1 MIKAYQYQLRLK
13 GSQQASFKRWSGALR
28 WLWNKAIGEQQ
39 AHRARGEKYANYAQM
54 CKWLTVLRGEPA
66 TAWLAE
72 GPLHPQQQLLK
83 RLDAAYQRFFKKAG
97 GYPKF
102 KRYGDDPGMRFPDA
116 KQVAYDPTNERI
128 KLPKVGWV
136 RLRLSRPIEVT
147 IRNVS
152 VRREGARWYA
162 SIQTLQGDVAPSGDL
177 KPTIGLDLGIN
188 VFAAGSN
195 GLKIE
200 PLNAYKLHQCRLRRY
215 QRSVSRKVKGSSNR
229 KKAIQK
235 LGNLHRKIARM
246 RSDWLNKLTTV
257 LVNDHPVIAL
267 EDLKVSNM
275 SRSAKGTAEEPGKR
289 VRQKARLNR
298 GILDQAWGEFA
309 RQLQYKAQALGGAVV
324 YVNPAYSSQG
334 CNVCGHVDKANRKTQ
349 ESFLCMACGHAENAD
364 IHAAKNILQRGL
376 AVWNDTHTG
385 GLNRQQHLA
394 AGHAA
399 SVCGENVRRQR
410 VSKPDGA
417 VSCQHPYGWAGA
429 KQKPTEEVAHA

>member
-1 MIKAYQYQLRLK
+1 V
-13 GSQQASFKRWSGALR
+13 
-28 WLWNKAIGEQQ
+28 
-39 AHRARGEKYANYAQM
+39 HGEKYANYYVMA
-54 CKWLTVLRGEPA
+54 KWLTAWRNDPAGDDPA
-66 TAWLAE
+66 TEWRAE

-83 RLDAAYQRFFKKAG
+83 RLDASYQRFFKKAG

-102 KRYGDDPGMRFPDA
+102 KRYGDDPGMRLPDA
-116 KQVAYDPTNERI
+116 KQVFYDPINERL

-136 RLRLSRPIEVT
+136 RLRLSRLIEGM

-152 VRREGARWYA
+152 VRREGACWYA
-162 SIQTLQGDVAPSGDL
+162 SIQTLQGDVVGSTDL
-177 KPTIGLDLGIN
+177 KPSIGLDLGIN

-235 LGNLHRKIARM
+235 LGNFHRKVARM
-246 RSDWLNKLTTV
+246 RSDWLNKLTTE
-257 LVNDHPVIAL
+257 LVNEHPVIAL
-267 EDLKVSNM
+267 EELKVKNM
-275 SRSAKGTAEEPGKR
+275 SRSAKGTVEALGKR
-289 VRQKARLNR
+289 VRQKAGLNR

-309 RQLQYKAQALGGAVV
+309 RQLEYKTAAVGGAVV
-324 YVNPAYSSQG
+324 YVNPAYSSQE

-349 ESFLCMACGHAENAD
+349 ASFLCMACGHAEHAD

-376 AVWNDTHTG
+376 VVWKDLSNS
-385 GLNRQQHLA
+385 A

-399 SVCGENVRRQR
+399 SVCGENVRRQKAA
-410 VSKPDGA
+410 KPDGA
-417 VSCQHPYGWAGA
+417 VSV
-429 KQKPTEEVAHA
+429 KQKPTEEIAHV

>member
-13 GSQQASFKRWSGALR
+13 GSQTASFKRWSGALR
-28 WLWNKAIGEQQ
+28 WLWNKAIAEQQ
-39 AHRARGEKYANYAQM
+39 ARRIRGEKYANYYEMAG
-54 CKWLTVLRGEPA
+54 WLTAWRNASA
-66 TAWLAE
+66 TAWLAD
-72 GPLHPQQQLLK
+72 GPQGPQQQLLK

-136 RLRLSRPIEVT
+136 RLRLSRPVEGV
-147 IRNVS
+147 IRNIS
-152 VRREGARWYA
+152 VRREGERWYA
-162 SIQTLQGDVAPSGDL
+162 SIQTLQGDVAPSVDL
-177 KPTIGLDLGIN
+177 QPTLGIDLGIN

-235 LGNLHRKIARM
+235 LGNFHRKIVRV
-246 RSDWLNKLTTV
+246 RLDWLNKLTTE

-267 EDLKVSNM
+267 EDLKVKNM
-275 SRSAKGTAEEPGKR
+275 SRSAKGTAEETGKR
-289 VRQKARLNR
+289 VRQKAGLNR

-309 RQLQYKAQALGGAVV
+309 RQLEYKAQAVSGAVV
-324 YVNPAYSSQG
+324 YVNPAYSSQE
-334 CNVCGHVDKANRKTQ
+334 CNVCGHIEQSNRKTQ

-364 IHAAKNILQRGL
+364 IHAAKNILGRGI
-376 AVWNDTHTG
+376 AVWNTIHS
-385 GLNRQQHLA
+385 A

-399 SVCGENVRRQR
+399 SVCGGD
-410 VSKPDGA
+410 VSRKE
-417 VSCQHPYGWAGA
+417 AGRSTYA
-429 KQKPTEEVAHA
+429 TPVKQKPAEEVAHA